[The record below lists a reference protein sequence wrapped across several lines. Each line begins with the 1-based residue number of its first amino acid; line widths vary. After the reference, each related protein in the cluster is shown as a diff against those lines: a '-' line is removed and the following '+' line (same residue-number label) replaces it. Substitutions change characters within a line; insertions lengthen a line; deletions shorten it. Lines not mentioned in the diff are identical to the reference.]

1 MQCFS
6 ERLRSAAPGA
16 APHAAGPDLL
26 RISSVRW
33 RSGVSVA
40 CAVGLAS
47 VTTGLSAAG
56 AEPVSMRP
64 QSYDKTSRDG
74 WHLNIRIDNEVVNS
88 VPNLANANDSRE
100 GFVTASATA
109 TAVGGSSPITDSIF
123 IVGYQLGCQSD
134 VSAGL
139 QYGGTAGVA
148 PQGSVGFDGA
158 TPSASAGGTGGLAG
172 FVQTVLQPGVIV
184 DLPLSNMSLSSGG
197 VAMLDIDNIHIKAD
211 ACGGD
216 VTVRS
221 YAYLRVSTDAAHTQF
236 AVYGD
241 PIKI

>member
-1 MQCFS
+1 
-6 ERLRSAAPGA
+6 
-16 APHAAGPDLL
+16 
-26 RISSVRW
+26 
-33 RSGVSVA
+33 
-40 CAVGLAS
+40 
-47 VTTGLSAAG
+47 
-56 AEPVSMRP
+56 MRP
-64 QSYDKTSRDG
+64 QTYDKVSRDG
-74 WHLNIRIDNEVVNS
+74 WHLNIRIDNEIVNS
-88 VPNLANANDSRE
+88 VPNLANAGDSRE

-123 IVGYQLGCQSD
+123 ILGYQLGCQSD

-148 PQGSVGFDGA
+148 PQAAVGVGSGPGV
-158 TPSASAGGTGGLAG
+158 SVGGTGGVAG

-184 DLPLSNMSLSSGG
+184 DLPLSNMTLNQDGR
-197 VAMLDIDNIHIKAD
+197 AMLDIDNIHIKAD

-221 YAYLRVSTDAAHTQF
+221 YAYLRISTDSAHTQF

>member
-1 MQCFS
+1 MTVLFFTT
-6 ERLRSAAPGA
+6 
-16 APHAAGPDLL
+16 
-26 RISSVRW
+26 V
-33 RSGVSVA
+33 
-40 CAVGLAS
+40 S
-47 VTTGLSAAG
+47 VTTAD
-56 AEPVSMRP
+56 AEPVAMRP
-64 QSYDKTSRDG
+64 QFYDKVTRDG

-123 IVGYQLGCQSD
+123 ILGYQLGCQSD

-148 PQGSVGFDGA
+148 PQGAIGVGSGSGVSV
-158 TPSASAGGTGGLAG
+158 GGTGGVAG

-184 DLPLSNMSLSSGG
+184 DLPLSNMTLSPDGR
-197 VAMLDIDNIHIKAD
+197 AMIDIDNIHIKAD

-221 YAYLRVSTDAAHTQF
+221 YAYLRVSTDLAHTQF

>member
-1 MQCFS
+1 MQRVS
-6 ERLRSAAPGA
+6 ARLRA
-16 APHAAGPDLL
+16 HATANPPRAGDPDLL
-26 RISSVRW
+26 RISLVRW
-33 RSGVSVA
+33 RSGVGISLAAALVSA
-40 CAVGLAS
+40 TAGLA
-47 VTTGLSAAG
+47 AAQ
-56 AEPVSMRP
+56 AEPISMRP

-74 WHLNIRIDNEVVNS
+74 WHLNIRIENEVVNS

-109 TAVGGSSPITDSIF
+109 TAVGGSSPITDSVF

-148 PQGSVGFDGA
+148 PQGSMGFDGA
-158 TPSASAGGTGGLAG
+158 TPSASVGGAGGAAG

-184 DLPLSNMSLSSGG
+184 DLPLSNMALNGG
-197 VAMLDIDNIHIKAD
+197 GLAMIDIDNIHIKAD

-221 YAYLRVSTDAAHTQF
+221 YAYLRVSTEAAHTQF
-236 AVYGD
+236 AIYGD
-241 PIKI
+241 PIRI